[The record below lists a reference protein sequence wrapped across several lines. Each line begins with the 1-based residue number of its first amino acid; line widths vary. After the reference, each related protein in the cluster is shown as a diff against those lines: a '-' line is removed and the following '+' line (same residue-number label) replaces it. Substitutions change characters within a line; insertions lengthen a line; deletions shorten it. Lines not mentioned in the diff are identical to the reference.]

1 MLAVALV
8 PDLDQDTATQTGM
21 ALVFGI
27 GIWHWNRGIW
37 HWNRVTTGVRLE
49 AFRADWHCS
58 KGAFF
63 MSRKIHMLLKI
74 IVNFGEFC
82 TKAVRYLLRSEW
94 YCSSIQTN
102 CEEIQVYVFKI
113 CISKC
118 IINTESQHG
127 PGWKGPQGS

>member
-8 PDLDQDTATQTGM
+8 PDLEQDTATQTGM

-27 GIWHWNRGIW
+27 GIWHWNR
-37 HWNRVTTGVRLE
+37 VTTGVRLE
-49 AFRADWHCS
+49 AFQADWHCS

-82 TKAVRYLLRSEW
+82 TKAVRYLLS
-94 YCSSIQTN
+94 
-102 CEEIQVYVFKI
+102 CE
-113 CISKC
+113 
-118 IINTESQHG
+118 
-127 PGWKGPQGS
+127 